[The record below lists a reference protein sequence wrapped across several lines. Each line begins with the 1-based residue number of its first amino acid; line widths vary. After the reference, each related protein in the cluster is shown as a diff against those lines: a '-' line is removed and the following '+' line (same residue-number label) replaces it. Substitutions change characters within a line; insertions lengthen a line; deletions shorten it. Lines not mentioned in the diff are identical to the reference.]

1 MSHALISGY
10 ADAIYPEQPW
20 FVLSAAQH
28 YSIMASANPA
38 ISHFYTFDVSSAA
51 DVTMAI
57 PDGCVD
63 IVFDCDTAR
72 PTARVCGTPL
82 EAHSVELINGHRY
95 FGVRFAPGIM
105 PDFLDLMAEELTNRE
120 YDFAEVVPGARRA
133 CEQILRSAQFSQ
145 QVTLFDRY
153 FTPRLA
159 RRTSSVTTC
168 IIHTIQ
174 QLKGN
179 IRIEQLET
187 LTGYTCRTIQRQ
199 FRQDTGMSPKIF
211 GRIMRCQ
218 TALNTLYKPGRHSF
232 TTLALDLGFSDQSHF
247 LREFKKLVSAT
258 PLEFQ
263 RRALGEAWDERLRYH

>member
-20 FVLSAAQH
+20 FVLNAAQH

-38 ISHFYTFDVSSAA
+38 ISHFYTFDVSAAA

-120 YDFAEVVPGARRA
+120 YDFAEVVPGRGAPVSKSCAARSSPSRSRCSIVTLPRVWRAARR
-133 CEQILRSAQFSQ
+133 
-145 QVTLFDRY
+145 V
-153 FTPRLA
+153 
-159 RRTSSVTTC
+159 
-168 IIHTIQ
+168 
-174 QLKGN
+174 
-179 IRIEQLET
+179 
-187 LTGYTCRTIQRQ
+187 
-199 FRQDTGMSPKIF
+199 
-211 GRIMRCQ
+211 
-218 TALNTLYKPGRHSF
+218 
-232 TTLALDLGFSDQSHF
+232 
-247 LREFKKLVSAT
+247 
-258 PLEFQ
+258 
-263 RRALGEAWDERLRYH
+263 